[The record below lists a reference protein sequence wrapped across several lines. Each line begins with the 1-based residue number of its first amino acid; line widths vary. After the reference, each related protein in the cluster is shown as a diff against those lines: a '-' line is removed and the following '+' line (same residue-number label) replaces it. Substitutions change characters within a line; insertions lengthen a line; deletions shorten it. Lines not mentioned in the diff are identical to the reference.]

1 MRPDARGFK
10 EALDD
15 IMAWE
20 KAADRNLAID
30 VDI

>member
-15 IMAWE
+15 IMACE
-20 KAADRNLAID
+20 KAAAWNIAID